1 MLEGQLHEQATKD
14 ARELAEARLKIFEL
28 EMERAGAP
36 PEQRAPGFSGV
47 VEEALRASR
56 REAAADR
63 RETNRLKFRCAAN
76 AVHAARAAAPMP
88 SPGFAVCPITLSVAF
103 AFVNNFYVVSA
114 ESFHFICLR
123 LF

>member
-63 RETNRLKFRCAAN
+63 RETNRLKFRSAAN
-76 AVHAARAAAPMP
+76 AVHAARASAPVP
-88 SPGFAVCPITLSVAF
+88 SPGFAD
-103 AFVNNFYVVSA
+103 VVGEAYAAS
-114 ESFHFICLR
+114 R
-123 LF
+123 LPAVDGAYA